1 LDRCHIEAYIEF
13 LFEYAANKHLQSTK
27 NFVREELKTI
37 RRFLNDIITQNYA
50 IAPYQDIR
58 FLIYP
63 QDLPKHEKK
72 NSSQIDYIPDFVLEQ
87 LFEHIN
93 DLHKDL
99 IPVVWI
105 AFKTGLRISDVLTLQ
120 NNCLAKVNGK
130 YSIIT
135 DIAKTFVKGHR
146 IPIDNKLADIIAV
159 LIADSKSKSTKDNN
173 PNNYIFAIYKG
184 KRKGM
189 PFTQHMVRAHLN
201 HLSKT
206 KNIIDEQGEIF
217 HFKTHQFRHTY
228 AVKLLN
234 GGADILTIQELL
246 AHSSPEM
253 TLRYAKLLDDTKRKA
268 FESVIDQGAF
278 SFDVDGKIKNIQHSS
293 ELSEKAL
300 NSLWQ
305 EHKLNAMDN
314 PYGTCHARLSGDCPY
329 MEAPPCL
336 TCNSG
341 KPCKDLAIGFS
352 DLDVEKYELHIKS
365 TVKSIELAKNNNR
378 QDMVEKHINILNK
391 YEEIL
396 GNIKDGN
403 IIFGRSNR
411 IKV

>member
-1 LDRCHIEAYIEF
+1 M
-13 LFEYAANKHLQSTK
+13 
-27 NFVREELKTI
+27 
-37 RRFLNDIITQNYA
+37 
-50 IAPYQDIR
+50 
-58 FLIYP
+58 
-63 QDLPKHEKK
+63 
-72 NSSQIDYIPDFVLEQ
+72 EQ

-253 TLRYAKLLDDTKRKA
+253 TLRYAKLLDDTKERLLN
-268 FESVIDQGAF
+268 QLL
-278 SFDVDGKIKNIQHSS
+278 IK
-293 ELSEKAL
+293 ELL
-300 NSLWQ
+300 VLM
-305 EHKLNAMDN
+305 L
-314 PYGTCHARLSGDCPY
+314 
-329 MEAPPCL
+329 
-336 TCNSG
+336 
-341 KPCKDLAIGFS
+341 
-352 DLDVEKYELHIKS
+352 
-365 TVKSIELAKNNNR
+365 TVKLKIYSIVVNYLK
-378 QDMVEKHINILNK
+378 KH
-391 YEEIL
+391 
-396 GNIKDGN
+396 
-403 IIFGRSNR
+403 
-411 IKV
+411 

>member
-1 LDRCHIEAYIEF
+1 LNSLLDCDINTLEKHWFNWLTENNIPIKRRSSTIVFGDYEYKSGLASFLKNMYINLIKFIDKREEWEKDKWDIRNLEKYGLSYNKTLTGNYLNFEKIESIKMRELAKKYLKNRLITGDIAFATARFYIRVLTRFFQNISKNKETRNSLNELDRCHIEAYIEF

-135 DIAKTFVKGHR
+135 DIA
-146 IPIDNKLADIIAV
+146 
-159 LIADSKSKSTKDNN
+159 
-173 PNNYIFAIYKG
+173 
-184 KRKGM
+184 
-189 PFTQHMVRAHLN
+189 
-201 HLSKT
+201 
-206 KNIIDEQGEIF
+206 
-217 HFKTHQFRHTY
+217 
-228 AVKLLN
+228 
-234 GGADILTIQELL
+234 
-246 AHSSPEM
+246 
-253 TLRYAKLLDDTKRKA
+253 
-268 FESVIDQGAF
+268 
-278 SFDVDGKIKNIQHSS
+278 
-293 ELSEKAL
+293 
-300 NSLWQ
+300 
-305 EHKLNAMDN
+305 
-314 PYGTCHARLSGDCPY
+314 
-329 MEAPPCL
+329 
-336 TCNSG
+336 
-341 KPCKDLAIGFS
+341 
-352 DLDVEKYELHIKS
+352 
-365 TVKSIELAKNNNR
+365 
-378 QDMVEKHINILNK
+378 
-391 YEEIL
+391 
-396 GNIKDGN
+396 
-403 IIFGRSNR
+403 
-411 IKV
+411 